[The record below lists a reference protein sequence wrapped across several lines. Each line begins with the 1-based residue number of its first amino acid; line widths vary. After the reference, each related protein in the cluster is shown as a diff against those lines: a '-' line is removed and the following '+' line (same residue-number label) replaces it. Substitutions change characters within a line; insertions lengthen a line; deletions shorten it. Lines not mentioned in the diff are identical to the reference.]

1 MKRHFLTYVAGVVL
15 LGAPLSA
22 PGAGAEEAPAKAP
35 SALTE
40 LEQKF
45 QASLKNVTFAGRW
58 CLVKEGKLTE
68 ERDEKYT
75 ISSAVKLS
83 DDTWA
88 IYARVQY
95 GQKDV
100 TIPVPVQVKWAGST
114 PVITLEKVALPG
126 LGTYSARVLVHE
138 GTYAGTWSGP
148 GVAGMLHG
156 LIQPN

>member
-1 MKRHFLTYVAGVVL
+1 MFLCGL
-15 LGAPLSA
+15 LFGSFLPAQ
-22 PGAGAEEAPAKAP
+22 AEEGQPVAKAAP
-35 SALTE
+35 SKEE
-40 LEQKF
+40 LEERF
-45 QASLKNVTFAGRW
+45 RAALKNVTFSGRW

-83 DDTWA
+83 EDSWA

-95 GQKDV
+95 GQRDV
-100 TIPVPVQVKWAGST
+100 TIPVPVQVKWAGET
-114 PVITLEKVALPG
+114 PVITLDKVALPG
-126 LGTYSARVLVHE
+126 LGTYSARVVVHE

-148 GVAGMLHG
+148 GVAGLLHG